1 VRVAA
6 TQLCGVAALSRTAEA
21 AVVAT
26 RDSAGT
32 AELGQAD
39 ATAELGQA
47 DATAELG
54 QADATAELELRGSGA
69 GPGGLDNRDGVQR
82 QCRGS

>member
-1 VRVAA
+1 VPVRVAA
-6 TQLCGVAALSRTAEA
+6 RQLCGAAALSRTAEA

-39 ATAELGQA
+39 ATAEL
-47 DATAELG
+47 
-54 QADATAELELRGSGA
+54 ELRGSGDDQA
-69 GPGGLDNRDGVQR
+69 DSTTEMAFSDSAEAAEAADEQGQP
-82 QCRGS
+82 